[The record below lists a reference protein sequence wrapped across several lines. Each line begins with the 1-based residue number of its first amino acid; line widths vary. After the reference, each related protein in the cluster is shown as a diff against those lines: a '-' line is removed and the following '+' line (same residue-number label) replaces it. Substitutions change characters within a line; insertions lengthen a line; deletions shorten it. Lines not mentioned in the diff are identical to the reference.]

1 MSQDTKRAEQIEQ
14 EAKASE
20 LSEQDLD
27 NVAGGGGGAKA
38 YVPVHTGPV
47 TPRKVLPQPK
57 HGNPPPVGGGLESI

>member
-1 MSQDTKRAEQIEQ
+1 MSEETRKVEQIEQ
-14 EAKASE
+14 ERKASE

-47 TPRKVLPQPK
+47 TPGKVPPQPK